1 MSWPSDNKSDIT
13 RLDNAN
19 DTLGRSRREIK
30 RGIDNVN
37 TILDEFDINTV
48 NIRQV
53 LVYKNGK
60 WTPTNTEAFGTPV
73 AIIEC
78 NRTRVFENADI
89 DNFFTVKFDPFN
101 ITSFD
106 SANGNLSLVEGTYY
120 FEQQGEY
127 FSKSNASVTQ
137 NLATIQSIKIQVDGN
152 NASDEHKLIRL
163 NTGGNSGGKA
173 QVAVGTTSHVAIVDS
188 TSTGRIDAI
197 LNEPGTTQ
205 QQFLSWIIYKL
216 A

>member
-48 NIRQV
+48 NVRQV

-60 WTPTNTEAFGTPV
+60 WTPTNTEAFGTPI

-78 NRTRVFENADI
+78 NQTRVFENADI

-127 FSKSNASVTQ
+127 TTKNNGSVT
-137 NLATIQSIKIQVDGN
+137 NLFATIQGIKIQVDGN
-152 NASDEHKLIRL
+152 DASEEHKLIRI
-163 NTGGNSGGKA
+163 NPAN
-173 QVAVGTTSHVAIVDS
+173 VAIGTTSHVAIVDS

-197 LNEPGTTQ
+197 LNEPGTTE